1 MIKFSHIE
9 ASITKPL
16 HILSHMSRKSA
27 ENPFVINRY
36 YFATILTITL
46 HLACIL
52 GCKSESEGQPLEQLY
67 QQQTLHNSR
76 PFDIERQDEHR
87 EERGEDEGIV
97 VLYIG
102 SRDLSSLFSPLSPL
116 LFLPFSLL
124 LPPFPPLSERSKSP
138 PPA

>member
-27 ENPFVINRY
+27 ETPFVINRY

-67 QQQTLHNSR
+67 HQQTLHNSR
-76 PFDIERQDEHR
+76 PFDIEQQDEHR

-97 VLYIG
+97 VL
-102 SRDLSSLFSPLSPL
+102 
-116 LFLPFSLL
+116 
-124 LPPFPPLSERSKSP
+124 
-138 PPA
+138 